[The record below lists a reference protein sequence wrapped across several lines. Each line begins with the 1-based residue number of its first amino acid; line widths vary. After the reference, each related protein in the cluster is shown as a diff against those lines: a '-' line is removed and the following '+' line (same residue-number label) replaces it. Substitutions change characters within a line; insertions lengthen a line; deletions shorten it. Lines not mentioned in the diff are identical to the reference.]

1 MKIRKTLWKTNIQP
15 TQKYQENVPRITGW
29 KRHSDAFTCLL
40 IINECD
46 GKVQQA
52 FSLALGQSQNA
63 NQNFVVFTHWKERL
77 LHKAFHFLCWAFNFN
92 PRRTSKNIEAHG
104 ADAASQ
110 AEVPC
115 HCGLHTRS
123 SASDAARNLA
133 EILGCRSVQIGADRF
148 NGLMF
153 LPICAGSPI
162 FWSQ

>member
-1 MKIRKTLWKTNIQP
+1 MRRQSSASVQSSTWADPECEPKLCCFHTLKGTSVSQGIP
-15 TQKYQENVPRITGW
+15 FP
-29 KRHSDAFTCLL
+29 LL
-40 IINECD
+40 SF
-46 GKVQQA
+46 Q
-52 FSLALGQSQNA
+52 FQS
-63 NQNFVVFTHWKERL
+63 
-77 LHKAFHFLCWAFNFN
+77 
-92 PRRTSKNIEAHG
+92 SKNIEEHRNIEAHD

-148 NGLMF
+148 NDLMF

-162 FWSQ
+162 F

>member
-1 MKIRKTLWKTNIQP
+1 MRTKTLLFSHTERNICF
-15 TQKYQENVPRITGW
+15 T
-29 KRHSDAFTCLL
+29 RHS
-40 IINECD
+40 I
-46 GKVQQA
+46 
-52 FSLALGQSQNA
+52 S
-63 NQNFVVFTHWKERL
+63 FVELSISILEEHR
-77 LHKAFHFLCWAFNFN
+77 
-92 PRRTSKNIEAHG
+92 NIEAHD

-148 NGLMF
+148 NDLMF

-162 FWSQ
+162 F